1 MSWMVLLRKVS
12 SALVQHSFWAYA
24 TSPSVYVARTC
35 NDLNFQPNGAP
46 WATGSGPSCYA
57 NQPTGKIYDMSGNVA
72 EWTSTPVV
80 VGGQTQYQA
89 RGGNYSS
96 DTGGTACDATPVLQS
111 PL

>member
-1 MSWMVLLRKVS
+1 
-12 SALVQHSFWAYA
+12 
-24 TSPSVYVARTC
+24 
-35 NDLNFQPNGAP
+35 
-46 WATGSGPSCYA
+46 
-57 NQPTGKIYDMSGNVA
+57 MSGNVA

-111 PL
+111 PLTSQNGLGFRCCSNNPP